1 MTKTFIYGVPNGF
14 DFFEKD
20 AEFND
25 YFKGFYIS
33 SRRGRRLMINRRDN
47 GETVYSYLRYGLK
60 EVERQP
66 LHSFFG
72 MSLVVDNY
80 QFCPNFKLLLGWFD
94 YLFNRLVN
102 ERNIIKTNEDG
113 VLHYVIHKFEENTT
127 DVEWLKINLPNI
139 LKQTDQVEI
148 INYDSSFEEGKAG
161 QIVSFNQPVS
171 EGRLLETFK
180 KYRWISVAAEIVEKE
195 EISDV
200 ANDTAI
206 IELNYE
212 DLNNKLNEF
221 NQLLLPIAI
230 DISKGSYDD
239 LKKISEEVQ
248 EICSSLAKFIPT
260 LGDSDEKDKFSILES
275 KYDSLKN
282 SISTLMSKMGHVPD
296 PPQPETETQYCYS
309 CKKNMP
315 LSHFRSPEAT
325 KCKECEERD
334 RINNEKFKICKKCGK
349 EKHISFFHPR
359 ENDICDAC
367 AQKMKSEELLRK
379 AKRIMGIIIPVAIV
393 AGLVLAG
400 ISLTKSCTS
409 HNAKDSKEEKID
421 TPYIDTNIQK
431 VDKVELDSL
440 IATGD
445 FNAVYEYLKDKS
457 DVDFYISSL
466 KDTINQH
473 LWLVINKSDLKNEN
487 AADDDLE
494 HFYSTNEDLLD
505 CIGFTDEDKSKWS
518 ENLKDYKVFW
528 TIIKK
533 QKISEEDFIQADSID
548 KRHNFEDVLPIM
560 HYELVVKSHA
570 IKGGNGIQIGQQNAV
585 TTPTTYTLKYTDL
598 DNRIVTKENVSESI
612 KVEGLHGTY
621 VTVSCNNGKI
631 KENGR
636 NICKVLLE
644 KEREYT
650 IKLTDSIVITITA
663 VKKKI
668 NP

>member
-127 DVEWLKINLPNI
+127 DVEWLKNNLPNI

-148 INYDSSFEEGKAG
+148 INYDSSFEKGKAG
-161 QIVSFNQPVS
+161 QIISFNQPVS
-171 EGRLLETFK
+171 EGRLLDTFK

-200 ANDTAI
+200 ANDTAV

-212 DLNNKLNEF
+212 DLNRKLNEY

-282 SISTLMSKMGHVPD
+282 SISTLLSKMGHKRDD
-296 PPQPETETQYCYS
+296 PPHPEDKTQYCYS
-309 CKKNMP
+309 CKENKP

-359 ENDICDAC
+359 ENDICDTC

-431 VDKVELDSL
+431 VDKIELDSL
-440 IATGD
+440 IAKRD

-457 DVDFYISSL
+457 DANSYIISL

-473 LWLVINKSDLKNEN
+473 LWLLIDTSDLTKEKDADKGFEN
-487 AADDDLE
+487 
-494 HFYSTNEDLLD
+494 FYSTNETLLD
-505 CIGFTDEDKSKWS
+505 YIGFTDEDKSKWS
-518 ENLKDYKVFW
+518 ETINDYRDLW
-528 TIIKK
+528 EII
-533 QKISEEDFIQADSID
+533 QKNKITEEDANKGAELFERHKDVFPIELLNELNSKTVD
-548 KRHNFEDVLPIM
+548 KK
-560 HYELVVKSHA
+560 VKND
-570 IKGGNGIQIGQQNAV
+570 KQNAQKNV
-585 TTPTTYTLKYTDL
+585 AVTPTTYTLTYTRAADGQEKTITIGSRL
-598 DNRIVTKENVSESI
+598 KGVD
-612 KVEGLHGTY
+612 GLVGTSA
-621 VTVSCNNGKI
+621 TF
-631 KENGR
+631 
-636 NICKVLLE
+636 
-644 KEREYT
+644 T
-650 IKLTDSIVITITA
+650 IKSQKGEEKKYINLQEAKPYKINLSKNRVFTITA
-663 VKKKI
+663 KAK
-668 NP
+668 N